1 VASAG
6 ERETIAAVGVANQ
19 AVVPGAKGNLPPAS
33 AVLKTVAKT
42 VANPEVAASKST
54 VAKTVAND
62 DEADDLMDSADRGKS
77 AKITEIGKGW
87 RLEWNSDGRLRW
99 RWQVKD
105 DAGQTVTYQKQDGT
119 LGYARGSRYVGI
131 TQSAAAQKEDRKRRR
146 AKSAARR
153 GGATGGKHGRGNG

>member
-1 VASAG
+1 MASG
-6 ERETIAAVGVANQ
+6 NRDEGAAVMVANQ
-19 AVVPGAKGNLPPAS
+19 AVLPGAKGNLPPAL
-33 AVLKTVAKT
+33 AVSKTVAKT
-42 VANPEVAASKST
+42 VANPEVAASKT
-54 VAKTVAND
+54 PVAKTVASD
-62 DEADDLMDSADRGKS
+62 ADSDDLMDNADRGKS

-105 DAGQTVTYQKQDGT
+105 NAGETVTYRKEDGT

-131 TQSAAAQKEDRKRRR
+131 TQTAAAQKEDRKRRR

-153 GGATGGKHGRGNG
+153 GGATGR